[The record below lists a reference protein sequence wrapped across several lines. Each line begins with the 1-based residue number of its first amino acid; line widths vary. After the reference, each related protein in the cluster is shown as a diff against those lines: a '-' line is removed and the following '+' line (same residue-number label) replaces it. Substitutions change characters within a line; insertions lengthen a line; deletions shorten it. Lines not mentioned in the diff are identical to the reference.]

1 MKKYIV
7 LATVLT
13 IMVIT
18 LIGFN
23 TMRSTDEMMD
33 QQQQQITL
41 EQFNQIED
49 GMTYEDVKKILATS
63 GELQSES
70 GDKDSESS
78 VLIYTFT
85 GKAEDSK
92 AVVMLRG
99 DKVISKS
106 HIGLE

>member
-7 LATVLT
+7 LAIVLT

-23 TMRSTDEMMD
+23 TMRSADEMMD
-33 QQQQQITL
+33 QQQQHITL
-41 EQFNQIED
+41 EQFNQIEE
-49 GMTYEDVKKILATS
+49 GMTYEEVKKILATS

-70 GDKDSESS
+70 GDMDSESS
-78 VLIYTFT
+78 VLIYTFI
-85 GKAEDSK
+85 GKAEDSR

>member
-1 MKKYIV
+1 
-7 LATVLT
+7 
-13 IMVIT
+13 MVIT

-23 TMRSTDEMMD
+23 TMRNADEMMG
-33 QQQQQITL
+33 QQQHITL

-85 GKAEDSK
+85 GKAEGSK

-106 HIGLE
+106 NIGLE